1 LSHVAG
7 IVRSLVAKRSEIER
21 SESEVCVNVTN
32 GGVTLRPE
40 VEDLDDVDDVEE
52 ADCWWP
58 RKDQLQSLNA

>member
-1 LSHVAG
+1 
-7 IVRSLVAKRSEIER
+7 VAKRSEIER